1 MHIAIIVFEG
11 FDELDV
17 IGPFEVLENA
27 REAGADLTV
36 TLCSVDDVSTV
47 TASHGLRIGVDARL
61 EDCEPDVVL
70 VPGGQW
76 GGKGDSG
83 ARAEAERGVI
93 PEAVAELYDDGATML
108 GVCTG
113 GMLLARA
120 NVTDGRPV
128 ITHSGAIDDLRDS
141 GAEVIH
147 ARVVDDGDLVTSGG
161 VTAGI
166 DLAFHFV
173 RREFGDAIGDLVA
186 DRMEYEPRG
195 VVYRSDAA

>member
-1 MHIAIIVFEG
+1 MDIAIIVYDG

-61 EDCEPDVVL
+61 GECDPDVVL

-76 GGKGDSG
+76 GAKGDTG
-83 ARAEAERGVI
+83 AWAEAERGVI
-93 PEAVAELYDDGATML
+93 PESVAELYADGATML

-120 NVTDGRPV
+120 NVTEGRPA
-128 ITHSGAIDDLRDS
+128 ITHSGAIEDLRES
-141 GAEVIH
+141 GAVVID

-166 DLAFHFV
+166 DLALHFV
-173 RREFGDAIGDLVA
+173 RREFGGEIADGVA
-186 DRMEYEPRG
+186 DRMEYEQRG
-195 VVYRSDAA
+195 DVYRTADA